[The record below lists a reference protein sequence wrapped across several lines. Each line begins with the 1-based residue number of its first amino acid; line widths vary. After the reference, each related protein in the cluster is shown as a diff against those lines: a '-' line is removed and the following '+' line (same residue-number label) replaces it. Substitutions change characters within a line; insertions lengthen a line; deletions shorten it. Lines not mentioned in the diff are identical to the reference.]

1 VVLGTL
7 ALEMNIMRRIIVAA
21 LALSPML
28 LHAQAN
34 SPAKTQ
40 AATPTLHSEL
50 VAPTFT
56 GSESDRGSTSTAPL
70 RVSTGVNAPKLVYT
84 VAVESDAEFAPT
96 AQFDRT
102 AVVAMTVDP
111 SGKPTDLKI
120 VQSVN
125 AVMDRNVLNAV
136 SQYRFTP
143 GTLDNQPTAVPVN
156 LAVVLRAGR

>member
-1 VVLGTL
+1 
-7 ALEMNIMRRIIVAA
+7 MRRVIVAT

-40 AATPTLHSEL
+40 TSAANTLRSEL
-50 VAPTFT
+50 VAPALT
-56 GSESDRGSTSTAPL
+56 GSDSVGTTTPVRI
-70 RVSTGVNAPKLVYT
+70 STGVNAPKLIYT
-84 VAVESDAEFAPT
+84 VAVESDYDFAPVN
-96 AQFDRT
+96 AFERT
-102 AVVAMTVDP
+102 AVVAMTVDAN
-111 SGKPTDLKI
+111 GKPTDLKI

-125 AVMDRNVLNAV
+125 PVMDRNVLNAV

-156 LAVVLRAGR
+156 LAVVLKAAQ

>member
-1 VVLGTL
+1 
-7 ALEMNIMRRIIVAA
+7 MRRIIVAT

-40 AATPTLHSEL
+40 TSAANLRAEL
-50 VAPTFT
+50 VAAPFA
-56 GSESDRGSTSTAPL
+56 GAESDRGSSTTAAPV
-70 RVSTGVNAPKLVYT
+70 RISTGVNVPKLIYT
-84 VAVESDAEFAPT
+84 VAVESDADFAPT
-96 AQFDRT
+96 TQFERT

-125 AVMDRNVLNAV
+125 PVMDRNVLAAV

-143 GTLDNQPTAVPVN
+143 GTLDDQPTAVPVN
-156 LAVVLRAGR
+156 LAVVLRGAR

>member
-1 VVLGTL
+1 MGTF
-7 ALEMNIMRRIIVAA
+7 AQGIENMSRIIVAT

-40 AATPTLHSEL
+40 ASGANLRAEL
-50 VAPTFT
+50 VSASFS
-56 GSESDRGSTSTAPL
+56 GSEPDRGSASTATPV
-70 RVSTGVNAPKLVYT
+70 RISTGVNAPKLVYT
-84 VAVESDAEFAPT
+84 VAVESDADFAPT
-96 AQFDRT
+96 APFERT
-102 AVVAMTVDP
+102 AVVAMTVDT

-125 AVMDRNVLNAV
+125 PVMDRYVLAAV

-156 LAVVLRAGR
+156 LAVVLRPAR

>member
-1 VVLGTL
+1 MGTY
-7 ALEMNIMRRIIVAA
+7 APGIENMRRIIVAT

-40 AATPTLHSEL
+40 TPAANTLRSEL
-50 VAPTFT
+50 VAPALT
-56 GSESDRGSTSTAPL
+56 GSDSVGTTASV
-70 RVSTGVNAPKLVYT
+70 RVSTGVNAPKLIHT
-84 VAVESDAEFAPT
+84 VGVVSDSDFAPVT
-96 AQFDRT
+96 KFERT

-125 AVMDRNVLNAV
+125 PVMDRNVLNAV

-143 GTLDNQPTAVPVN
+143 GTLDDQPTAIPVN
-156 LAVVLRAGR
+156 LAVVLKAAE

>member
-1 VVLGTL
+1 LGTL
-7 ALEMNIMRRIIVAA
+7 ALGIDIMRRVIVAT

-40 AATPTLHSEL
+40 TTASNTLRSEL
-50 VAPTFT
+50 VAPTLT
-56 GSESDRGSTSTAPL
+56 GSDTAGTTSSI
-70 RVSTGVNAPKLVYT
+70 RVSTGVNAPKLIYT
-84 VAVESDAEFAPT
+84 VGVESDSDFSPATSFE
-96 AQFDRT
+96 RT
-102 AVVAMTVDP
+102 AVVSMTVDP

-125 AVMDRNVLNAV
+125 PVMDRNVLNAV

-143 GTLDNQPTAVPVN
+143 GTLDDQPTAVPVN
-156 LAVVLRAGR
+156 LAVILKAPR

>member
-1 VVLGTL
+1 
-7 ALEMNIMRRIIVAA
+7 MRRLIVAT

-40 AATPTLHSEL
+40 TTAANTLRSEL
-50 VAPTFT
+50 VAPALA
-56 GSESDRGSTSTAPL
+56 GSDSVSTTTSV
-70 RVSTGVNAPKLVYT
+70 RVSTGVNAPKLIYT
-84 VAVESDAEFAPT
+84 VGVASDEDFAPVST
-96 AQFDRT
+96 FERT
-102 AVVAMTVDP
+102 AVVAMTVDA

-125 AVMDRNVLNAV
+125 PVMDRNVLNAV

-143 GTLDNQPTAVPVN
+143 GTLDDQPTAVPVN
-156 LAVVLRAGR
+156 LAVILKAAQ

>member
-1 VVLGTL
+1 MGTYALGID
-7 ALEMNIMRRIIVAA
+7 NMRRLIVAT

-28 LHAQAN
+28 LHAQAS

-40 AATPTLHSEL
+40 TPAANTLRSEL
-50 VAPTFT
+50 VAPALT
-56 GSESDRGSTSTAPL
+56 GSDTVGTTTSV
-70 RVSTGVNAPKLVYT
+70 RVSTGVNAPKLIYT
-84 VAVESDAEFAPT
+84 VGVEADSDFAPVNS
-96 AQFDRT
+96 FERT
-102 AVVAMTVDP
+102 AVVSMTVDP

-125 AVMDRNVLNAV
+125 PVMDRNVLSAV

-156 LAVVLRAGR
+156 LAVILKASR

>member
-1 VVLGTL
+1 VVMGTYALGID
-7 ALEMNIMRRIIVAA
+7 NMRRIIVAT

-40 AATPTLHSEL
+40 TTAANTLRSEL
-50 VAPTFT
+50 VAPALT
-56 GSESDRGSTSTAPL
+56 GSDTAGTTSSI
-70 RVSTGVNAPKLVYT
+70 RVSTGVNAPKLIYT
-84 VAVESDAEFAPT
+84 VGVESDSDFAPAT
-96 AQFDRT
+96 SFERT
-102 AVVAMTVDP
+102 AVVSMTVDP

-125 AVMDRNVLNAV
+125 PVMDRNVLNAV

-143 GTLDNQPTAVPVN
+143 GTLDDQPTAVPVN
-156 LAVVLRAGR
+156 LAVILKASR

>member
-7 ALEMNIMRRIIVAA
+7 ALEMNNMHRIIVAT

-40 AATPTLHSEL
+40 SPAANTLRSEL
-50 VAPTFT
+50 VAPAF
-56 GSESDRGSTSTAPL
+56 SEADRSSASSAPL
-70 RVSTGVNAPKLVYT
+70 RISTGVNAPKLIYT
-84 VAVESDAEFAPT
+84 VGVASDSEFAPVT
-96 AQFDRT
+96 QFERT

-111 SGKPTDLKI
+111 SGKPTELKI

-125 AVMDRNVLNAV
+125 PVMDRNVLSAV

-143 GTLDNQPTAVPVN
+143 GTLDDQPTAVQVN
-156 LAVVLRAGR
+156 LAVVLRAK

>member
-1 VVLGTL
+1 
-7 ALEMNIMRRIIVAA
+7 MRRIIVAT

-40 AATPTLHSEL
+40 TSAASTLRSEL
-50 VAPTFT
+50 VAPALA
-56 GSESDRGSTSTAPL
+56 GSDSDGTTTSL
-70 RVSTGVNAPKLVYT
+70 RVSTGVNAPKLIYT
-84 VAVESDAEFAPT
+84 VGVESDSDFAPT
-96 AQFDRT
+96 NTFERT

-125 AVMDRNVLNAV
+125 PVMDRNVLTAV

-143 GTLDNQPTAVPVN
+143 GTLDDQPTAVPVN
-156 LAVVLRAGR
+156 LAVVLKAAQ

>member
-1 VVLGTL
+1 MGTFALGID
-7 ALEMNIMRRIIVAA
+7 NMRRVIVAT

-40 AATPTLHSEL
+40 TSAATTLRSEL
-50 VAPTFT
+50 VAPALT
-56 GSESDRGSTSTAPL
+56 GSDSVGTTTSV
-70 RVSTGVNAPKLVYT
+70 RISTGVNAPKLIHT
-84 VAVESDAEFAPT
+84 VAIESDSSENPFE
-96 AQFDRT
+96 RT
-102 AVVAMTVDP
+102 AIVSMTVDP

-125 AVMDRNVLNAV
+125 PVMDRNVLAAV

-143 GTLDNQPTAVPVN
+143 GTLDNQPTAIPVN
-156 LAVVLRAGR
+156 LAVVLKTAQ